1 MTSEVLYRKWRSRTF
16 SELVGQDHVTTTL
29 LNALST
35 GRVAHA
41 YLFTGPRGTGKT
53 SMARLMAKA
62 INCLNNN
69 GAGEPCNDC
78 DVCLSVN
85 EGRAM
90 DVVEI
95 DAASNSKV
103 DDVRELIEKVDFKPS
118 VGRKRIYIVDEVHM
132 LSMSAFNAL
141 LKTLEEPPDHIVF
154 ILATTEAHKLPATIV
169 SRCQRFDFRRIPLDA
184 MVARLEYIA
193 GEESIEPESGVLA
206 LLARESR
213 GSLRDA
219 ANLLDQLIVFYG
231 NSPEVSQARQM
242 LGATEESQIEELV
255 RHLADGEVGGGF
267 ATVQRL
273 LDRGVDPKQLSRDV
287 TEFLRDMLHLK
298 AGGSISGRDDESIAA
313 MEKIVA
319 RRSLGDL
326 VRMLRIFAEAD
337 FRPDSPPSLPL
348 ELAIVE
354 VCNVQATAGLAPSPP
369 VAESHAEVK
378 PSSDPEPAKP
388 RGDDVPS
395 TGTKPVDTHIR
406 EVESTTRE
414 PNEVDAPPAQPSAS
428 LFDSSDADA
437 VRRKLVERLGEVD
450 KMLQAILRSCH
461 FISLSNEKL
470 EIGCSSEFHKG
481 KIDEPKARA
490 IIEMELESLVGR
502 VPEIV
507 TSIRAS
513 GRGGQTAA
521 PEAAPDGQSA
531 DLPDQL
537 LEFIKARGGRPLPES
552 EANQNQE

>member
-53 SMARLMAKA
+53 SMARLLAKA
-62 INCLNNN
+62 INCLNNG

-78 DVCLSVN
+78 DVCLSIS

-103 DDVRELIEKVDFKPS
+103 DDVRDLIEKVDFKPS

-132 LSMSAFNAL
+132 LSTSAFNAL

-154 ILATTEAHKLPATIV
+154 ILATTEAHKLPATIL
-169 SRCQRFDFRRIPLDA
+169 SRCQRFDFRRIPMDA

-193 GEESIEPESGVLA
+193 GEETIEPESGVLT

-231 NSPEVSQARQM
+231 SSPQVSQARQM
-242 LGATEESQIEELV
+242 LGVTDESQIEELV
-255 RHLADGEVGGGF
+255 GHLADGDVGGGF

-273 LDRGVDPKQLSRDV
+273 SDRGVDPKQLSRDV
-287 TEFLRDMLHLK
+287 TEFLRDMVHLK
-298 AGGSISGRDDESIAA
+298 AGGSISGRDGESVAV

-337 FRPDSPPSLPL
+337 FRPDGPPSLPL

-354 VCNVQATAGLAPSPP
+354 VCNDPAMAVSAPS
-369 VAESHAEVK
+369 AESRAEVRQ
-378 PSSDPEPAKP
+378 SSSPEPAKP
-388 RGDDVPS
+388 RGTDVPS
-395 TGTKPVDTHIR
+395 PG
-406 EVESTTRE
+406 RE
-414 PNEVDAPPAQPSAS
+414 PVKARIGEVASTIQEPNNADASPAQPIAS
-428 LFDSSDADA
+428 PVDSSDADA
-437 VRRKLVERLGEVD
+437 VRKRLVGRLGEVNR
-450 KMLQAILRSCH
+450 MLQAILRSCR
-461 FISLSNEKL
+461 FVSLSDDKL

-481 KIDEPKARA
+481 KIDEPQARA
-490 IIEMELESLVGR
+490 VIERELESLLGR

-507 TSIRAS
+507 TSIRSS
-513 GRGGQTAA
+513 GGSAQTVA
-521 PEAAPDGQSA
+521 PEVGSDGPSA
-531 DLPDQL
+531 DHPDQL

-552 EANQNQE
+552 DANQNQE